1 MIYRAKKFLD
11 KLFLLFEKGV
21 KDNIIIIFTF
31 ADDFDN
37 VQNLTAFKTLNDKE
51 SPLRN
56 ILGPIENLPHFEF
69 NNLAYLTSNIS
80 KFTFDF
86 DKCRTNFDKLL
97 KYVSNLKPISLKE
110 TVKVLEDR
118 SIISVFIKVI
128 YIDMTDVIQRI
139 AILMEKRKYFENGKK
154 RLEGLKESDNIFVK
168 KIVQEKV
175 PIKEKYIDD
184 DHSVRTRIVYHV
196 SNRELMVVDPAKKAT
211 EEQKKKQ
218 REDINKDLEE
228 NKKEIEKLDNGI
240 NKTLNISLNKLKEIA
255 TKENQLN
262 KIALKTYE
270 NYGYSKKIL
279 DESFQEIKNE
289 QTKDDAYSEHIEY
302 SNKIKKVF
310 NNTFSRIDSI
320 SSNEDI
326 IKEMKDELFPK

>member
-1 MIYRAKKFLD
+1 M
-11 KLFLLFEKGV
+11 
-21 KDNIIIIFTF
+21 
-31 ADDFDN
+31 
-37 VQNLTAFKTLNDKE
+37 QNLTAFKTLNDKE

-80 KFTFDF
+80 KFTFDY

-184 DHSVRTRIVYHV
+184 DHSVRIRIVYHV
-196 SNRELMVVDPAKKAT
+196 SNRE
-211 EEQKKKQ
+211 
-218 REDINKDLEE
+218 
-228 NKKEIEKLDNGI
+228 
-240 NKTLNISLNKLKEIA
+240 
-255 TKENQLN
+255 
-262 KIALKTYE
+262 
-270 NYGYSKKIL
+270 
-279 DESFQEIKNE
+279 
-289 QTKDDAYSEHIEY
+289 
-302 SNKIKKVF
+302 
-310 NNTFSRIDSI
+310 
-320 SSNEDI
+320 
-326 IKEMKDELFPK
+326 